1 MAQGFGKSD
10 IMHIAHRTIKD
21 RRSNFMNFAKDASQV
36 LAGKRIPE
44 RANDDI
50 SKDEGR

>member
-1 MAQGFGKSD
+1 MAQGFGLGNIKK
-10 IMHIAHRTIKD
+10 IAHRTVQKD
-21 RRSNFMNFAKDASQV
+21 KFMDFAKDASQV

-44 RANDDI
+44 RAKDDI